1 MARISKPGL
10 DYFPLDVNFFQDRKV
25 RRISNRHHAAG
36 IAALTSLLCLIYKE
50 KGFYVAW
57 NQDTLFD
64 ISQEVCCEEEEMQAI
79 IDDCLSVGLFDTYI
93 YKEYGIL
100 TSQAIQEQYH
110 KIITDSRR
118 KYKLPLERF
127 WLIKEGE
134 DGTENNSAEIRNNIN
149 SKGTEVYEAESHIV
163 GAEVNAIKTRINI
176 TATEVTKTKT
186 GIGTTGTNIHAA
198 GTGINATKTVTDEA
212 AMKINAAK
220 NREIAATIPQT
231 KQETDTEIESKSE
244 TDTEIK
250 SKPERER
257 ERDKERERQ
266 SKTENEWE
274 KDREQPP
281 VPSNGVFQA
290 APVAVKGLSL
300 EISSGK
306 RGEEN
311 KEERRNEGIDQK
323 GETRYNGTQY
333 ERNQQE
339 EAKHNGTQYERNQQ
353 EEAKYNG
360 TQYERSQ
367 QEEAKYNGTQYERNQ
382 QEEAKHNG
390 TQYERNQQEEAKYNG
405 TQYER
410 SQQEEAKYN
419 GTQYERN
426 QQEEAKHNGTQYERN
441 QQEEAKHNGTQYE
454 RSQQEEAPN
463 ENTASGGFSESLLR
477 LNMDAIGIRNEPTVK
492 AILALAR
499 RRKLGGPCGTLW
511 KVLSSEYRS
520 TLLKKNEPGDYI
532 LWALNHSAEFEDT
545 YNGILKKRVRGR

>member
-50 KGFYVAW
+50 KGFYIAW

-118 KYKLPLERF
+118 KYKLPLEQF

-163 GAEVNAIKTRINI
+163 GAEVNAIKTGINI

-186 GIGTTGTNIHAA
+186 GIDTTGTNIHAA
-198 GTGINATKTVTDEA
+198 GTGINATKTVTDES

-323 GETRYNGTQY
+323 GETRYNGIQY
-333 ERNQQE
+333 ERNQLE

-353 EEAKYNG
+353 EEAKHNG

-390 TQYERNQQEEAKYNG
+390 TQYER
-405 TQYER
+405 
-410 SQQEEAKYN
+410 
-419 GTQYERN
+419 
-426 QQEEAKHNGTQYERN
+426 
-441 QQEEAKHNGTQYE
+441 
-454 RSQQEEAPN
+454 SQQEEAPN
-463 ENTASGGFSESLLR
+463 ESTASGGFSESLLR

>member
-118 KYKLPLERF
+118 KYKLPLEQF

-163 GAEVNAIKTRINI
+163 GAEVNAIKTGINI

-186 GIGTTGTNIHAA
+186 GIDTTGTNIHAA

-323 GETRYNGTQY
+323 GETRYNGIQY
-333 ERNQQE
+333 ERNQL
-339 EAKHNGTQYERNQQ
+339 

-367 QEEAKYNGTQYERNQ
+367 L
-382 QEEAKHNG
+382 
-390 TQYERNQQEEAKYNG
+390 
-405 TQYER
+405 
-410 SQQEEAKYN
+410 
-419 GTQYERN
+419 
-426 QQEEAKHNGTQYERN
+426 EEAKHNGTQYERN
-441 QQEEAKHNGTQYE
+441 QQEEAKHNRTQYE
-454 RSQQEEAPN
+454 RNQQEEAPN
-463 ENTASGGFSESLLR
+463 ESTASGGFSESLLR

>member
-127 WLIKEGE
+127 WLIKEE
-134 DGTENNSAEIRNNIN
+134 KDGTGNNSADIRSNIN
-149 SKGTEVYEAESHIV
+149 SKGTEVDEAENKIV
-163 GAEVNAIKTRINI
+163 DAGVNTTKTGVNI
-176 TATEVTKTKT
+176 TATEVTKTKP
-186 GIGTTGTNIHAA
+186 GIGTTGTNIHAAGTDIHAA
-198 GTGINATKTVTDEA
+198 GTGINATKTVTDGA

-244 TDTEIK
+244 TDTEIQSK
-250 SKPERER
+250 PKREMENDIKPEREK
-257 ERDKERERQ
+257 DKERERQ

-281 VPSNGVFQA
+281 VPSNGVSQA

-306 RGEEN
+306 REEEN
-311 KEERRNEGIDQK
+311 KEERRNGGIDQK
-323 GETRYNGTQY
+323 GEDRYNGTQYERNQLEEPKHNGTQY

-339 EAKHNGTQYERNQQ
+339 EPKHNGTQYERNQQ
-353 EEAKYNG
+353 EEA
-360 TQYERSQ
+360 
-367 QEEAKYNGTQYERNQ
+367 
-382 QEEAKHNG
+382 
-390 TQYERNQQEEAKYNG
+390 
-405 TQYER
+405 
-410 SQQEEAKYN
+410 
-419 GTQYERN
+419 
-426 QQEEAKHNGTQYERN
+426 
-441 QQEEAKHNGTQYE
+441 
-454 RSQQEEAPN
+454 PN
-463 ENTASGGFSESLLR
+463 ESIASGGFSESLLR
-477 LNMDAIGIRNEPTVK
+477 LNMDAIGIRNEQTVK
-492 AILALAR
+492 GILALAR

-532 LWALNHSAEFEDT
+532 LWALNHPAEFEDT
-545 YNGILKKRVRGR
+545 YTGILKKRVRGR

>member
-50 KGFYVAW
+50 KGFYIAW

-118 KYKLPLERF
+118 KYKLPLEQF

-163 GAEVNAIKTRINI
+163 GAEVNAIKTGINI

-186 GIGTTGTNIHAA
+186 GIDTTGTNIHAA

-220 NREIAATIPQT
+220 KREIAATIPQT

-266 SKTENEWE
+266 SKKQNEWE

-323 GETRYNGTQY
+323 GETRYNGIQY
-333 ERNQQE
+333 ERNQL
-339 EAKHNGTQYERNQQ
+339 
-353 EEAKYNG
+353 
-360 TQYERSQ
+360 
-367 QEEAKYNGTQYERNQ
+367 
-382 QEEAKHNG
+382 
-390 TQYERNQQEEAKYNG
+390 
-405 TQYER
+405 
-410 SQQEEAKYN
+410 
-419 GTQYERN
+419 
-426 QQEEAKHNGTQYERN
+426 EEAKHNGTQYERN

-463 ENTASGGFSESLLR
+463 ESTASGGFSESLLR

-532 LWALNHSAEFEDT
+532 LWALNHSAESEDT

>member
-118 KYKLPLERF
+118 KYKLPLEQF

-163 GAEVNAIKTRINI
+163 GAEVNAIKTGINI

-186 GIGTTGTNIHAA
+186 GIDTTGTNIHAA

-220 NREIAATIPQT
+220 KREIAATIPQT

-250 SKPERER
+250 SKPER

-339 EAKHNGTQYERNQQ
+339 EA
-353 EEAKYNG
+353 
-360 TQYERSQ
+360 
-367 QEEAKYNGTQYERNQ
+367 
-382 QEEAKHNG
+382 
-390 TQYERNQQEEAKYNG
+390 
-405 TQYER
+405 
-410 SQQEEAKYN
+410 
-419 GTQYERN
+419 
-426 QQEEAKHNGTQYERN
+426 
-441 QQEEAKHNGTQYE
+441 
-454 RSQQEEAPN
+454 PN
-463 ENTASGGFSESLLR
+463 ESTASGGFSESLLR

>member
-50 KGFYVAW
+50 KGFYIAW

-118 KYKLPLERF
+118 KYKLPLEQF

-149 SKGTEVYEAESHIV
+149 SKGTEVDEAESHIV
-163 GAEVNAIKTRINI
+163 GAEVNAIKTGINI

-186 GIGTTGTNIHAA
+186 GIDTTGTNIHAA
-198 GTGINATKTVTDEA
+198 GTGINATKTVTDES

-257 ERDKERERQ
+257 DKERERQ

-274 KDREQPP
+274 KDREQLP

-323 GETRYNGTQY
+323 GETRYNGIQY
-333 ERNQQE
+333 ERNQLE
-339 EAKHNGTQYERNQQ
+339 EAKYNGTQYERNQQ

-367 QEEAKYNGTQYERNQ
+367 QEK
-382 QEEAKHNG
+382 
-390 TQYERNQQEEAKYNG
+390 
-405 TQYER
+405 
-410 SQQEEAKYN
+410 
-419 GTQYERN
+419 
-426 QQEEAKHNGTQYERN
+426 
-441 QQEEAKHNGTQYE
+441 
-454 RSQQEEAPN
+454 APN
-463 ENTASGGFSESLLR
+463 ESTASGGFSESLLR
-477 LNMDAIGIRNEPTVK
+477 LNMDAIGIRNEQTVK
-492 AILALAR
+492 GILALAR

>member
-50 KGFYVAW
+50 KGFYIAW

-118 KYKLPLERF
+118 KYKLPLEQF

-149 SKGTEVYEAESHIV
+149 SKGTEVDEAESHIV
-163 GAEVNAIKTRINI
+163 GAEVNAIKTGINI

-186 GIGTTGTNIHAA
+186 GIDTTGTNIHAA
-198 GTGINATKTVTDEA
+198 GTGINATKTVTDES

-220 NREIAATIPQT
+220 KREIAATIPQT

-257 ERDKERERQ
+257 DKERERQ

-274 KDREQPP
+274 KDREQLP

-323 GETRYNGTQY
+323 GETRYNGIQYERNQLEEAKYNGTQY
-333 ERNQQE
+333 ERNQQEEAKYNGTQYERSQQE

-367 QEEAKYNGTQYERNQ
+367 QEK
-382 QEEAKHNG
+382 
-390 TQYERNQQEEAKYNG
+390 
-405 TQYER
+405 
-410 SQQEEAKYN
+410 
-419 GTQYERN
+419 
-426 QQEEAKHNGTQYERN
+426 
-441 QQEEAKHNGTQYE
+441 
-454 RSQQEEAPN
+454 APN
-463 ENTASGGFSESLLR
+463 ESTASGGFSESLLR

>member
-257 ERDKERERQ
+257 DKERERQ

-333 ERNQQE
+333 ERNQL
-339 EAKHNGTQYERNQQ
+339 

-367 QEEAKYNGTQYERNQ
+367 QEEAKHNGTQYERSQ

-463 ENTASGGFSESLLR
+463 ESTASGGFSESLLR

>member
-118 KYKLPLERF
+118 KYKLPLEQF

-163 GAEVNAIKTRINI
+163 GAEVNAIKTGINI

-186 GIGTTGTNIHAA
+186 GIDTTGTNIHAA

-257 ERDKERERQ
+257 DKERERQ

-281 VPSNGVFQA
+281 VPSNGVSQA

-339 EAKHNGTQYERNQQ
+339 EAKHNGTQYER
-353 EEAKYNG
+353 
-360 TQYERSQ
+360 SQ
-367 QEEAKYNGTQYERNQ
+367 QEEAKY
-382 QEEAKHNG
+382 
-390 TQYERNQQEEAKYNG
+390 
-405 TQYER
+405 
-410 SQQEEAKYN
+410 
-419 GTQYERN
+419 
-426 QQEEAKHNGTQYERN
+426 NGTQYERN

-463 ENTASGGFSESLLR
+463 ESTASGGFSESLLR

-532 LWALNHSAEFEDT
+532 LWALNPSAEFEDT

>member
-1 MARISKPGL
+1 M
-10 DYFPLDVNFFQDRKV
+10 D
-25 RRISNRHHAAG
+25 
-36 IAALTSLLCLIYKE
+36 
-50 KGFYVAW
+50 
-57 NQDTLFD
+57 
-64 ISQEVCCEEEEMQAI
+64 
-79 IDDCLSVGLFDTYI
+79 
-93 YKEYGIL
+93 
-100 TSQAIQEQYH
+100 
-110 KIITDSRR
+110 
-118 KYKLPLERF
+118 
-127 WLIKEGE
+127 
-134 DGTENNSAEIRNNIN
+134 
-149 SKGTEVYEAESHIV
+149 EAESHIV
-163 GAEVNAIKTRINI
+163 GAEVNAIKTGINI

-186 GIGTTGTNIHAA
+186 GIDTTGTNIHAA
-198 GTGINATKTVTDEA
+198 GTGINATKTVTDES

-220 NREIAATIPQT
+220 KREIAATIPQT

-257 ERDKERERQ
+257 DKERERQ

-274 KDREQPP
+274 KDREQLP

-323 GETRYNGTQY
+323 GETRYNGIQY
-333 ERNQQE
+333 ERNQLE
-339 EAKHNGTQYERNQQ
+339 EAKYNGTQYERNQQ

-367 QEEAKYNGTQYERNQ
+367 QEK
-382 QEEAKHNG
+382 
-390 TQYERNQQEEAKYNG
+390 
-405 TQYER
+405 
-410 SQQEEAKYN
+410 
-419 GTQYERN
+419 
-426 QQEEAKHNGTQYERN
+426 
-441 QQEEAKHNGTQYE
+441 
-454 RSQQEEAPN
+454 APN
-463 ENTASGGFSESLLR
+463 ESTASGGFSESLLR

>member
-118 KYKLPLERF
+118 KYKLPLEQF

-163 GAEVNAIKTRINI
+163 GAEVNAIKTGINI

-257 ERDKERERQ
+257 DKERERQ

-323 GETRYNGTQY
+323 GETRYNGIQY
-333 ERNQQE
+333 ERNQL
-339 EAKHNGTQYERNQQ
+339 
-353 EEAKYNG
+353 EEAKYNE
-360 TQYERSQ
+360 TQYERS
-367 QEEAKYNGTQYERNQ
+367 
-382 QEEAKHNG
+382 
-390 TQYERNQQEEAKYNG
+390 
-405 TQYER
+405 
-410 SQQEEAKYN
+410 
-419 GTQYERN
+419 

-463 ENTASGGFSESLLR
+463 ESTASGGFSESLLR

>member
-50 KGFYVAW
+50 KGFYIAW

-118 KYKLPLERF
+118 KYKLPLEQF

-149 SKGTEVYEAESHIV
+149 SKGTEVDEAESHIV
-163 GAEVNAIKTRINI
+163 GAEVNAIKTGINI

-186 GIGTTGTNIHAA
+186 GIDTTGTNIHAA
-198 GTGINATKTVTDEA
+198 GTGINATKTVTDES

-257 ERDKERERQ
+257 ERERQ

-323 GETRYNGTQY
+323 GETRYNGIQY
-333 ERNQQE
+333 ERNQLE

-353 EEAKYNG
+353 EEAKHNG

-390 TQYERNQQEEAKYNG
+390 TQYER
-405 TQYER
+405 
-410 SQQEEAKYN
+410 
-419 GTQYERN
+419 
-426 QQEEAKHNGTQYERN
+426 
-441 QQEEAKHNGTQYE
+441 
-454 RSQQEEAPN
+454 SQQEEAPN
-463 ENTASGGFSESLLR
+463 ESTASGGFSESLLR

>member
-134 DGTENNSAEIRNNIN
+134 DGTENTSAEIRNNIN

-186 GIGTTGTNIHAA
+186 GIDTTGTNIHAA

-257 ERDKERERQ
+257 ERERDKERERQ

-311 KEERRNEGIDQK
+311 KEERRNGGIDQK
-323 GETRYNGTQY
+323 GEARY
-333 ERNQQE
+333 
-339 EAKHNGTQYERNQQ
+339 
-353 EEAKYNG
+353 
-360 TQYERSQ
+360 
-367 QEEAKYNGTQYERNQ
+367 
-382 QEEAKHNG
+382 
-390 TQYERNQQEEAKYNG
+390 
-405 TQYER
+405 
-410 SQQEEAKYN
+410 
-419 GTQYERN
+419 
-426 QQEEAKHNGTQYERN
+426 NGTQYERN

-463 ENTASGGFSESLLR
+463 ESTASGGFSESLLR

>member
-118 KYKLPLERF
+118 KYKLPLEQF

-163 GAEVNAIKTRINI
+163 GAEVNAIKTGINI

-186 GIGTTGTNIHAA
+186 GIDTTGTNIHAA

-323 GETRYNGTQY
+323 GETRYNGIQY
-333 ERNQQE
+333 ERNQL
-339 EAKHNGTQYERNQQ
+339 

-367 QEEAKYNGTQYERNQ
+367 L
-382 QEEAKHNG
+382 EEAKH
-390 TQYERNQQEEAKYNG
+390 
-405 TQYER
+405 
-410 SQQEEAKYN
+410 N

-463 ENTASGGFSESLLR
+463 ESTASGGFSESLLR

>member
-118 KYKLPLERF
+118 KYKLPLEQF

-149 SKGTEVYEAESHIV
+149 SKGTEVDEAESHIV
-163 GAEVNAIKTRINI
+163 GAEVNAIKTGINI

-186 GIGTTGTNIHAA
+186 GIDTTGTNIHAA

-250 SKPERER
+250 SKPERERER

-323 GETRYNGTQY
+323 GETRYNGIQY
-333 ERNQQE
+333 ERNQL
-339 EAKHNGTQYERNQQ
+339 
-353 EEAKYNG
+353 
-360 TQYERSQ
+360 
-367 QEEAKYNGTQYERNQ
+367 
-382 QEEAKHNG
+382 
-390 TQYERNQQEEAKYNG
+390 
-405 TQYER
+405 
-410 SQQEEAKYN
+410 
-419 GTQYERN
+419 
-426 QQEEAKHNGTQYERN
+426 
-441 QQEEAKHNGTQYE
+441 EEAKHNGTQYE

-463 ENTASGGFSESLLR
+463 ESTASGGFSESLLR

>member
-118 KYKLPLERF
+118 KYKLPLEQF

-163 GAEVNAIKTRINI
+163 GAEVNAIKTGINI

-186 GIGTTGTNIHAA
+186 GIDTTGTNIHAA
-198 GTGINATKTVTDEA
+198 GTGINATKTVTDES

-323 GETRYNGTQY
+323 GETRYNGIQY
-333 ERNQQE
+333 ERNQL
-339 EAKHNGTQYERNQQ
+339 

-367 QEEAKYNGTQYERNQ
+367 QEEAK
-382 QEEAKHNG
+382 H
-390 TQYERNQQEEAKYNG
+390 
-405 TQYER
+405 
-410 SQQEEAKYN
+410 N

-454 RSQQEEAPN
+454 RNQQEEAPN
-463 ENTASGGFSESLLR
+463 ESTASGGFSESLLR

>member
-127 WLIKEGE
+127 WLIKEE
-134 DGTENNSAEIRNNIN
+134 KDGTGNNSADIRSNIN
-149 SKGTEVYEAESHIV
+149 SKGTEVDEAESHIV
-163 GAEVNAIKTRINI
+163 GAEVNAIKTGINI

-186 GIGTTGTNIHAA
+186 GIDTTGTNIHAA
-198 GTGINATKTVTDEA
+198 GTGINATKTVTDES

-250 SKPERER
+250 SKPER

-323 GETRYNGTQY
+323 GETRYNGIQY
-333 ERNQQE
+333 ERNQL
-339 EAKHNGTQYERNQQ
+339 
-353 EEAKYNG
+353 
-360 TQYERSQ
+360 
-367 QEEAKYNGTQYERNQ
+367 
-382 QEEAKHNG
+382 
-390 TQYERNQQEEAKYNG
+390 
-405 TQYER
+405 
-410 SQQEEAKYN
+410 
-419 GTQYERN
+419 
-426 QQEEAKHNGTQYERN
+426 EEAKHNGTQYERN

-463 ENTASGGFSESLLR
+463 ESTASGGFSESLLR

-532 LWALNHSAEFEDT
+532 LWALNHPAEFEDT
-545 YNGILKKRVRGR
+545 YTGILKKRVRGR

>member
-149 SKGTEVYEAESHIV
+149 SKGTEVDEAESKIV
-163 GAEVNAIKTRINI
+163 GAEVNAIKTGINI

-339 EAKHNGTQYERNQQ
+339 EAKHNGTQYER
-353 EEAKYNG
+353 
-360 TQYERSQ
+360 
-367 QEEAKYNGTQYERNQ
+367 
-382 QEEAKHNG
+382 
-390 TQYERNQQEEAKYNG
+390 
-405 TQYER
+405 
-410 SQQEEAKYN
+410 
-419 GTQYERN
+419 
-426 QQEEAKHNGTQYERN
+426 
-441 QQEEAKHNGTQYE
+441 
-454 RSQQEEAPN
+454 SQQEEAPN

>member
-323 GETRYNGTQY
+323 GETRYNGIQY
-333 ERNQQE
+333 ERNQL
-339 EAKHNGTQYERNQQ
+339 

-410 SQQEEAKYN
+410 NQQEEAKYN

-426 QQEEAKHNGTQYERN
+426 QQEEAKHNGTQYERSQQEEAKHNGTQYERN
-441 QQEEAKHNGTQYE
+441 QQEEAKYNGTQYE

-463 ENTASGGFSESLLR
+463 ESTASGGFSESLLR

>member
-118 KYKLPLERF
+118 KYKLPLEQF

-149 SKGTEVYEAESHIV
+149 SKGTEVDEAESHIV
-163 GAEVNAIKTRINI
+163 GAEVNAIKTGINI

-186 GIGTTGTNIHAA
+186 GIDTTGTNIHAA
-198 GTGINATKTVTDEA
+198 GTGINATKTVTDES

-367 QEEAKYNGTQYERNQ
+367 QEEA
-382 QEEAKHNG
+382 
-390 TQYERNQQEEAKYNG
+390 
-405 TQYER
+405 
-410 SQQEEAKYN
+410 
-419 GTQYERN
+419 
-426 QQEEAKHNGTQYERN
+426 
-441 QQEEAKHNGTQYE
+441 
-454 RSQQEEAPN
+454 PN
-463 ENTASGGFSESLLR
+463 ESTASGGFSESLLR

>member
-50 KGFYVAW
+50 KGFYIAW

-127 WLIKEGE
+127 WLIKEEE
-134 DGTENNSAEIRNNIN
+134 DGTGNNSAEIRSNIN
-149 SKGTEVYEAESHIV
+149 IKGTEVDEAESNIV
-163 GAEVNAIKTRINI
+163 GAEVNAIKTGVNI
-176 TATEVTKTKT
+176 AATEVTKTKT
-186 GIGTTGTNIHAA
+186 GIGTTGTDIHAA
-198 GTGINATKTVTDEA
+198 GTGINATKTVTDGA

-250 SKPERER
+250 SKPERERER

-306 RGEEN
+306 REEEN
-311 KEERRNEGIDQK
+311 KEERRYEGIDQK
-323 GETRYNGTQY
+323 
-333 ERNQQE
+333 
-339 EAKHNGTQYERNQQ
+339 

-360 TQYERSQ
+360 TQYERS
-367 QEEAKYNGTQYERNQ
+367 
-382 QEEAKHNG
+382 
-390 TQYERNQQEEAKYNG
+390 
-405 TQYER
+405 
-410 SQQEEAKYN
+410 
-419 GTQYERN
+419 
-426 QQEEAKHNGTQYERN
+426 

-463 ENTASGGFSESLLR
+463 ESTASGGFSESLLR

>member
-50 KGFYVAW
+50 KGFYIAW

-118 KYKLPLERF
+118 KYKLPLEQF

-149 SKGTEVYEAESHIV
+149 SKGTEVDEAESHIV
-163 GAEVNAIKTRINI
+163 GAEVNAIKTGINI

-186 GIGTTGTNIHAA
+186 GIDTTGTNIHAA
-198 GTGINATKTVTDEA
+198 GTGINATKTVTDES

-250 SKPERER
+250 SKPER

-339 EAKHNGTQYERNQQ
+339 EAKHNGTQYER
-353 EEAKYNG
+353 
-360 TQYERSQ
+360 
-367 QEEAKYNGTQYERNQ
+367 
-382 QEEAKHNG
+382 
-390 TQYERNQQEEAKYNG
+390 
-405 TQYER
+405 
-410 SQQEEAKYN
+410 
-419 GTQYERN
+419 
-426 QQEEAKHNGTQYERN
+426 
-441 QQEEAKHNGTQYE
+441 
-454 RSQQEEAPN
+454 SQQEEAPN
-463 ENTASGGFSESLLR
+463 ESTASGGFSESLLR

>member
-50 KGFYVAW
+50 KGFYIAW

-163 GAEVNAIKTRINI
+163 GAEVNAIKTGINI

-186 GIGTTGTNIHAA
+186 GIDTTGTNIHAA

-353 EEAKYNG
+353 EEAK
-360 TQYERSQ
+360 
-367 QEEAKYNGTQYERNQ
+367 
-382 QEEAKHNG
+382 
-390 TQYERNQQEEAKYNG
+390 
-405 TQYER
+405 
-410 SQQEEAKYN
+410 
-419 GTQYERN
+419 
-426 QQEEAKHNGTQYERN
+426 
-441 QQEEAKHNGTQYE
+441 HNGTQYE

-463 ENTASGGFSESLLR
+463 ESTASGGFSESLLR

>member
-163 GAEVNAIKTRINI
+163 GAEVNAIKTGINI

-281 VPSNGVFQA
+281 VPSNGVSQA

-323 GETRYNGTQY
+323 GETRY
-333 ERNQQE
+333 
-339 EAKHNGTQYERNQQ
+339 
-353 EEAKYNG
+353 
-360 TQYERSQ
+360 
-367 QEEAKYNGTQYERNQ
+367 
-382 QEEAKHNG
+382 
-390 TQYERNQQEEAKYNG
+390 
-405 TQYER
+405 
-410 SQQEEAKYN
+410 
-419 GTQYERN
+419 
-426 QQEEAKHNGTQYERN
+426 NGTQYERN

>member
-339 EAKHNGTQYERNQQ
+339 EAKHNGTQYER
-353 EEAKYNG
+353 
-360 TQYERSQ
+360 SQ
-367 QEEAKYNGTQYERNQ
+367 QEEAKY
-382 QEEAKHNG
+382 
-390 TQYERNQQEEAKYNG
+390 
-405 TQYER
+405 
-410 SQQEEAKYN
+410 
-419 GTQYERN
+419 
-426 QQEEAKHNGTQYERN
+426 NGTQYERN

-463 ENTASGGFSESLLR
+463 ESTASGGFSESLLR

>member
-163 GAEVNAIKTRINI
+163 GAEVNAIKTGINI

-186 GIGTTGTNIHAA
+186 GIDTTGTNIHAA

-311 KEERRNEGIDQK
+311 KEERRNEEIDQK
-323 GETRYNGTQY
+323 GETRYNGIQYERNQLEEAKYNGTQYERSQQEEAKHNGTQYERSQQEEAKHNGTQYERNQQEEAKHNGTQY

-367 QEEAKYNGTQYERNQ
+367 QEEA
-382 QEEAKHNG
+382 
-390 TQYERNQQEEAKYNG
+390 
-405 TQYER
+405 
-410 SQQEEAKYN
+410 
-419 GTQYERN
+419 
-426 QQEEAKHNGTQYERN
+426 
-441 QQEEAKHNGTQYE
+441 
-454 RSQQEEAPN
+454 PN
-463 ENTASGGFSESLLR
+463 ESTASGGFSESLLR

>member
-118 KYKLPLERF
+118 KYKLPLEQF

-149 SKGTEVYEAESHIV
+149 SKGTEVDEAESHIV
-163 GAEVNAIKTRINI
+163 GAEVNAIKTGINI

-186 GIGTTGTNIHAA
+186 GIDTTGTNIHAA
-198 GTGINATKTVTDEA
+198 GTGINATKTVTDES

-323 GETRYNGTQY
+323 GETRYNGIQY
-333 ERNQQE
+333 ERNQL
-339 EAKHNGTQYERNQQ
+339 

-360 TQYERSQ
+360 TQYERS
-367 QEEAKYNGTQYERNQ
+367 
-382 QEEAKHNG
+382 
-390 TQYERNQQEEAKYNG
+390 
-405 TQYER
+405 
-410 SQQEEAKYN
+410 
-419 GTQYERN
+419 

-441 QQEEAKHNGTQYE
+441 QQEEAKHNGIQYE

>member
-118 KYKLPLERF
+118 KYKLPLEQF

-163 GAEVNAIKTRINI
+163 GAEVNAIKTGINI

-198 GTGINATKTVTDEA
+198 GTGINVTKTVTDEA

-323 GETRYNGTQY
+323 GETRYNGIQY
-333 ERNQQE
+333 ERNQLE

-367 QEEAKYNGTQYERNQ
+367 QEK
-382 QEEAKHNG
+382 
-390 TQYERNQQEEAKYNG
+390 
-405 TQYER
+405 
-410 SQQEEAKYN
+410 
-419 GTQYERN
+419 
-426 QQEEAKHNGTQYERN
+426 
-441 QQEEAKHNGTQYE
+441 
-454 RSQQEEAPN
+454 APN
-463 ENTASGGFSESLLR
+463 ESTASGGFSESLLR

>member
-50 KGFYVAW
+50 KGFYIAW

-118 KYKLPLERF
+118 KYKLPLEQF

-149 SKGTEVYEAESHIV
+149 SKGTEVDEAESHIV
-163 GAEVNAIKTRINI
+163 GAEVNAIKTGINI

-186 GIGTTGTNIHAA
+186 GIDTTGTNIHAA
-198 GTGINATKTVTDEA
+198 GTGINATKTVTDES

-250 SKPERER
+250 SKPER

-323 GETRYNGTQY
+323 GETRYNGIQY
-333 ERNQQE
+333 ERNQLE
-339 EAKHNGTQYERNQQ
+339 EAKH
-353 EEAKYNG
+353 NG

-390 TQYERNQQEEAKYNG
+390 TQYER
-405 TQYER
+405 
-410 SQQEEAKYN
+410 
-419 GTQYERN
+419 
-426 QQEEAKHNGTQYERN
+426 
-441 QQEEAKHNGTQYE
+441 
-454 RSQQEEAPN
+454 SQQEEAPN
-463 ENTASGGFSESLLR
+463 ESTASGGFSESLLR

>member
-118 KYKLPLERF
+118 KYKLPLEQF

-163 GAEVNAIKTRINI
+163 GAEVNAIKTGINI

-198 GTGINATKTVTDEA
+198 GTGINVTKTVTDEA

-220 NREIAATIPQT
+220 KREIAATIPQT

-311 KEERRNEGIDQK
+311 KEERRNEEIDQK
-323 GETRYNGTQY
+323 GETRYNGIQY
-333 ERNQQE
+333 ERNQL
-339 EAKHNGTQYERNQQ
+339 

-367 QEEAKYNGTQYERNQ
+367 QEEA
-382 QEEAKHNG
+382 
-390 TQYERNQQEEAKYNG
+390 
-405 TQYER
+405 
-410 SQQEEAKYN
+410 
-419 GTQYERN
+419 
-426 QQEEAKHNGTQYERN
+426 
-441 QQEEAKHNGTQYE
+441 
-454 RSQQEEAPN
+454 PN
-463 ENTASGGFSESLLR
+463 ESTASGGFSESLLR

>member
-118 KYKLPLERF
+118 KYKLPLEQF

-149 SKGTEVYEAESHIV
+149 SKGTEVDEAESHIV
-163 GAEVNAIKTRINI
+163 GAEVNAIKTGINI

-186 GIGTTGTNIHAA
+186 GIDTTGTNIHAA
-198 GTGINATKTVTDEA
+198 GTGINATKTVTDES

-323 GETRYNGTQY
+323 GETRYNGIQY
-333 ERNQQE
+333 ERNQL
-339 EAKHNGTQYERNQQ
+339 
-353 EEAKYNG
+353 
-360 TQYERSQ
+360 
-367 QEEAKYNGTQYERNQ
+367 
-382 QEEAKHNG
+382 
-390 TQYERNQQEEAKYNG
+390 
-405 TQYER
+405 
-410 SQQEEAKYN
+410 EEAKYN

-499 RRKLGGPCGTLW
+499 RRNLGGPCGTLW

>member
-50 KGFYVAW
+50 KGFYIAW

-163 GAEVNAIKTRINI
+163 GAEVNAIKTGINI

-281 VPSNGVFQA
+281 VPSNGVSQA

-323 GETRYNGTQY
+323 GETRY
-333 ERNQQE
+333 
-339 EAKHNGTQYERNQQ
+339 
-353 EEAKYNG
+353 
-360 TQYERSQ
+360 
-367 QEEAKYNGTQYERNQ
+367 
-382 QEEAKHNG
+382 
-390 TQYERNQQEEAKYNG
+390 
-405 TQYER
+405 
-410 SQQEEAKYN
+410 
-419 GTQYERN
+419 
-426 QQEEAKHNGTQYERN
+426 NGTQYERN

>member
-1 MARISKPGL
+1 M
-10 DYFPLDVNFFQDRKV
+10 
-25 RRISNRHHAAG
+25 
-36 IAALTSLLCLIYKE
+36 
-50 KGFYVAW
+50 
-57 NQDTLFD
+57 
-64 ISQEVCCEEEEMQAI
+64 
-79 IDDCLSVGLFDTYI
+79 
-93 YKEYGIL
+93 
-100 TSQAIQEQYH
+100 
-110 KIITDSRR
+110 
-118 KYKLPLERF
+118 
-127 WLIKEGE
+127 
-134 DGTENNSAEIRNNIN
+134 
-149 SKGTEVYEAESHIV
+149 YEAESHIV
-163 GAEVNAIKTRINI
+163 GAEVNAIKTGINI

-186 GIGTTGTNIHAA
+186 GIDTTGTNIHAA

-323 GETRYNGTQY
+323 GETRYNGIQY
-333 ERNQQE
+333 ERNQL
-339 EAKHNGTQYERNQQ
+339 

-367 QEEAKYNGTQYERNQ
+367 LEEAKHNGTQYERNQ

-390 TQYERNQQEEAKYNG
+390 TQYERNQQEEA
-405 TQYER
+405 
-410 SQQEEAKYN
+410 
-419 GTQYERN
+419 
-426 QQEEAKHNGTQYERN
+426 
-441 QQEEAKHNGTQYE
+441 
-454 RSQQEEAPN
+454 PN
-463 ENTASGGFSESLLR
+463 ESTASGGFSESLLR